1 MKLSDLLSVTP
12 YTNIELHCGYD
23 GKLVATK
30 RDSLQNYGEVEVL
43 SVYAKIHTGRDND
56 FASPF
61 LYVYGDSD
69 DIKKIKKGVGQN
81 EKNRNVLRPLREN
94 VK

>member
-1 MKLSDLLSVTP
+1 MKLNDLLLVAQH
-12 YTNIELHCGYD
+12 TNIELHCGYD

-30 RDSLQNYGEVEVL
+30 RDSLQKYGEVEVL

-61 LYVYGDSD
+61 LYVYGDAA
-69 DIKKIKKGVGQN
+69 DIKRIKNGGTKS
-81 EKNRNVLRPLREN
+81 
-94 VK
+94 